1 MRRLKALL
9 LCNNSVSKIGP
20 NLGDNISRMQTII
33 LTNNRV
39 SNLFEIDHLSTV
51 KTLEMLSLL
60 ENPVALKPNYRL
72 YAIYRIPTLKC
83 LDFSKV
89 TKQER
94 DDAARMFKSSAGK
107 AFLNLVAQEKQMA
120 ANAAAKNGTA
130 TKPTI
135 MELTD
140 GQKEQVKQAIE
151 RATTKEQIDTI
162 EYQLQVKSIVLSSPI
177 FFTFLFCSVR
187 RVPSHLL
194 MKKLKKIAAI
204 VYLQRSL
211 RRLLH
216 PMTTTWIWIEWA
228 LESVYIN

>member
-162 EYQLQVKSIVLSSPI
+162 EYQLQVKSIVLSFLI
-177 FFTFLFCSVR
+177 FLTFVVSNFSYLS
-187 RVPSHLL
+187 LL
-194 MKKLKKIAAI
+194 LRQTGTFPFADEEVKENSGNSILAEVASSTAAPNDDNMD
-204 VYLQRSL
+204 LD
-211 RRLLH
+211 
-216 PMTTTWIWIEWA
+216 
-228 LESVYIN
+228 